1 MPKGLDEITRELEN
15 RAPGL
20 FTRLQSHDSAAR
32 LLEELPSRFSPADL
46 LDPQGPQRIWELL
59 GLYHLYVARVH
70 EALALFWRL
79 YDQLLVAQESAGRV
93 HKGMPLVWMSECYA
107 RLGYQV
113 HAKPN
118 ADALRGRIASERR
131 GVTQ

>member
-1 MPKGLDEITRELEN
+1 MTWNND
-15 RAPGL
+15 
-20 FTRLQSHDSAAR
+20 FWTRLGGEQPSLRLDMYYRRRDDLRLPVELVAGEPRVPVDAHVLALLDRVDQDVLFERVKDDRQRKNWTTNAA
-32 LLEELPSRFSPADL
+32 ADL

-93 HKGMPLVWMSECYA
+93 HKGMP
-107 RLGYQV
+107 
-113 HAKPN
+113 
-118 ADALRGRIASERR
+118 
-131 GVTQ
+131 